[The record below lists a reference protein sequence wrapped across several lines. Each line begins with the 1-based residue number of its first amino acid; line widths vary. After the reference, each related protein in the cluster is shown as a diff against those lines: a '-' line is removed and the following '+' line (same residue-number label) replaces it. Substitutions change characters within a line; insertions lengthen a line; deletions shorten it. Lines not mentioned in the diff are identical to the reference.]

1 MFNIIHVIILIIIVG
16 WCCMKVYIVRHGE
29 VFQNVLKQ
37 YNTSDEDLTD
47 IGMQQALELRD
58 KLKNIKFDM
67 VISSP
72 LLRATHTAKILLY
85 DNDNLITDERLRERD
100 CGSLSGQS
108 FEVTNRS
115 EYWNYYSTIQY
126 GTSENIQSFFKRV
139 YDFLNEL
146 KTKDYQSVL
155 IVAHS
160 GISKAFSG
168 YFDGIQDGKFL
179 DRGLKNCEI
188 KEYLF

>member
-1 MFNIIHVIILIIIVG
+1 MRI
-16 WCCMKVYIVRHGE
+16 CIVRHGE
-29 VFQNVLKQ
+29 VLHNVLKQ
-37 YNTSDEDLTD
+37 FNANDDDLTD
-47 IGMQQALELRD
+47 TGIQQAVELKD
-58 KLKNIKFDM
+58 KLKNIKFDI

-72 LLRATHTAKILLY
+72 LLRATHTAKILLH
-85 DNDNLITDERLRERD
+85 DNESLITDERLRERD

-108 FEVTNRS
+108 FDVTDRC

-126 GTSENIQSFFKRV
+126 GTSENIQSFFERV
-139 YDFLNEL
+139 YGFLEEL
-146 KTKDYQSVL
+146 KTKDYENIL

-160 GISKAFSG
+160 GVSKAFSG
-168 YFDGIQDGKFL
+168 YFDGIQEGKFL